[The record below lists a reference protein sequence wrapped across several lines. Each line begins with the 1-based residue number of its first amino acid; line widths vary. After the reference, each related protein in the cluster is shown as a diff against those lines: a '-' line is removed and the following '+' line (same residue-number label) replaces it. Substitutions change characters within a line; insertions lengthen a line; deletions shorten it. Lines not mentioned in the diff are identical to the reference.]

1 MKRFLPQVSKV
12 LVGTL
17 CLILLTGSSSFAAS
31 SKTNNIKS
39 IVTKQEITNIDILT
53 KRAKNAI
60 SDIAINSLPRH
71 NFKAKIHN
79 DDGVTINI
87 PTYQTSQVLQKT
99 IYEDGTEKAL
109 LTVTTIAEVPATILS
124 GGGSDYSY
132 GWDSSGG
139 VRAYSTNYYYYDNSS
154 PTRYNLYRVTGGW
167 NVHDGVATNRRVNY
181 GNSGSMPGYT
191 YYSQSGVI
199 YPTGLTFSKNT
210 GFTKYVTIGG
220 AFDDTG
226 NSMYT
231 RITRGTSSA
240 WDFYFDNNL

>member
-1 MKRFLPQVSKV
+1 MERFLPQVSKV
-12 LVGTL
+12 LVGIL

-60 SDIAINSLPRH
+60 SDIAINSLPGH

-124 GGGSDYSY
+124 GGG
-132 GWDSSGG
+132 
-139 VRAYSTNYYYYDNSS
+139 
-154 PTRYNLYRVTGGW
+154 RVTI
-167 NVHDGVATNRRVNY
+167 VMDGIPRV
-181 GNSGSMPGYT
+181 
-191 YYSQSGVI
+191 V
-199 YPTGLTFSKNT
+199 
-210 GFTKYVTIGG
+210 
-220 AFDDTG
+220 
-226 NSMYT
+226 
-231 RITRGTSSA
+231 
-240 WDFYFDNNL
+240 